1 VGTEQVGLDIPGD
14 RVPDVVDQVVE
25 EAGDEGGED
34 L

>member
-1 VGTEQVGLDIPGD
+1 VSTEQVGLDIPGD
-14 RVPDVVDQVVE
+14 RVPDVVDEVVE